1 MPAHTITLSSIDLLV
16 VGAYLVGL
24 LAIGGRRR
32 AGEGSEEF
40 LLAGRRLSLPLFV
53 GSLVSSWYGGLLGV
67 GEIAYSDGLVNWVSQ
82 GGFWYLAYLL
92 FAFVL
97 AEKLARSHATTLPDQ
112 LELLHG
118 RTARHL
124 ATLLNY
130 VNVVPV
136 SYVLSL
142 GLAVRLFTGWPLWVG
157 ILVGAALGT
166 VYSMTGGFRA
176 MVRAQLLQFT
186 LMCLGVASVIPFA
199 VHRLGGADYLRANLP
214 PAHLQP
220 VGAYTAQELVVWA
233 LIALSTLVD
242 PGWYQR
248 CYAARSP
255 RTARTGILCAVGFW
269 VLFDV
274 CTTFS
279 GIYARAALPGVDPK
293 LAYPLLANLVLP
305 VGLKGLYV
313 AGLLSTIMSTFD
325 AYVFVGGTA
334 IGHDVVRRGLR
345 REDERSVVGATRL
358 GMVATASLAALLA
371 LLFDRS
377 IKSIWKTIGSLTTSA
392 ILVPMLLGTAGWRA
406 PGAGVASMLG
416 GATGT
421 LGWAALRLW
430 GPSWAGRVE
439 ALVPGL
445 ALALTAFVL
454 ATLLR
459 RRAR

>member
-1 MPAHTITLSSIDLLV
+1 MAAPIALAPLDLTI
-16 VGAYLVGL
+16 VGGYLAVL
-24 LAIGGRRR
+24 LALGLRRR
-32 AGEGSEEF
+32 GPAGRDEF
-40 LLAGRRLSLPLFV
+40 LLAGRGLTLPLFV

-67 GEIAYSDGLVNWVSQ
+67 GEIAYADGLVNWLSQ
-82 GGFWYLAYLL
+82 GGFWYLAYLI
-92 FAFVL
+92 FAFGL
-97 AEKLARSHATTLPDQ
+97 AERLARSRATTLPDQ

-118 RTARHL
+118 RAARAF

-136 SYVLSL
+136 SYALSL
-142 GLAVRLFTGWPLWVG
+142 GLAVQLFTGWPLWAG
-157 ILVGAALGT
+157 ILAGSAVG
-166 VYSMTGGFRA
+166 VIYSMTGGFRA
-176 MVRAQLLQFT
+176 MARVQLLQFT

-199 VHRLGGADYLRANLP
+199 VFRLGGADYLS
-214 PAHLQP
+214 AHLP
-220 VGAYTAQELVVWA
+220 ATHLRATGSYGAQELAVWA

-255 RTARTGILCAVGFW
+255 RVARTGILCAVGFW
-269 VLFDV
+269 ALFDV

-293 LAYPLLANLVLP
+293 LAYPLLADLVLP
-305 VGLKGLYV
+305 SGLKGLFV
-313 AGLLSTIMSTFD
+313 AGLLSTVMSTFD

-334 IGHDVVRRGLR
+334 IGHDLVGRGRGRGGERGVVR
-345 REDERSVVGATRL
+345 STRL
-358 GMVATASLAALLA
+358 GIVVTAVLAALLA

-392 ILVPMLLGTAGWRA
+392 ILVPMLLGSAGLRA
-406 PGAGVASMLG
+406 PGAGIASMLG

-430 GPSWAGRVE
+430 GPPWARRVE
-439 ALVPGL
+439 ALLPGL
-445 ALALTAFVL
+445 ALALAGFALGPLL
-454 ATLLR
+454 AR
-459 RRAR
+459 RRRR